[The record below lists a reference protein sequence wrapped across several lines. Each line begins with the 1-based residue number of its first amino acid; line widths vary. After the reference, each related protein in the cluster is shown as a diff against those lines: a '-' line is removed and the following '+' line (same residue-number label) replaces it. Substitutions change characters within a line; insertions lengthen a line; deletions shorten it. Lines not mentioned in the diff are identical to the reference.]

1 MKDYILER
9 AREPSSW
16 RGLIYLLTAAGIPIA
31 PGIADSIIAVGLAV
45 AGLIGALAPGK

>member
-9 AREPSSW
+9 AKEPSSW

-31 PGIADSIIAVGLAV
+31 PALADSIIAVGLAA
-45 AGLIGALAPGK
+45 AGLIGALTPGK